1 MEKDRYREDNNK
13 DKAQLKTMDDTD
25 NAKSQAVSQSKSY
38 ISNLEKDLKDE
49 RQAREKLQN
58 DIELIKRMN
67 SEISEKLGIKLSK

>member
-1 MEKDRYREDNNK
+1 
-13 DKAQLKTMDDTD
+13 
-25 NAKSQAVSQSKSY
+25 VSQSKSY